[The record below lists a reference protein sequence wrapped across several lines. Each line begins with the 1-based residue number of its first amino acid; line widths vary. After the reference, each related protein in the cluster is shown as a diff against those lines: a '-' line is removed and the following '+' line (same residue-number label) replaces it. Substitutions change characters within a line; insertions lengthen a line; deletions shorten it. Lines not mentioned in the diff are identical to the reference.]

1 MTDLPP
7 PPPPAL
13 VLNAHWD
20 CSRGAT
26 GQSLFT
32 ACLEA
37 WLDISVTRRA
47 QQGVDADD
55 DMNMEHASAL
65 LLESLHSFLQSM
77 LPPLEA
83 ERLMLQSTPLKTP
96 RFRLH
101 WKNKEKLSMNSDDTS
116 QQQQTQQAL
125 QAPTAHFQKAATLQQ
140 NLDTSDTITA
150 DDQNNIWSSYVYSVG
165 IMWMFQDMKVVKTSM
180 SPLPYFSDDIN
191 TETLQLLMG
200 LPLQIMPKPP
210 QQHGTTTPTTTRI
223 TPTAIA
229 ILKKLVLG
237 NTTPTSSTSTTTTD
251 CCFSSLQA
259 VGVGPLQQQKSD
271 GNQDRPKHGNDH
283 DASVRLLVGYA
294 ATVAAS
300 SPPETTATASTPSI
314 VMNPSSKTNLPTK
327 QIPAKKWKV
336 DRLIH
341 MQANLDDITS
351 EQLAFAV
358 EVLLQQG
365 AVDAWVAPIVM
376 KKGRAAHTLHCL
388 CKEEEEEQ
396 EDVVLWEKLV
406 HLIFQ
411 HTTTLGIRMH
421 RNLDRIA
428 LHRSF
433 VKVQLTPYTS
443 SSRQGWVDVKLGYY
457 YNNCVVTEEEQD
469 DNQDRDRM
477 TVVSAK
483 AEFDHCREIS
493 LETGVPIAQIAALA
507 VQEAYKKHRDTTD
520 AASPIKTVPRS
531 NMS

>member
-32 ACLEA
+32 ACVEA
-37 WLDISVTRRA
+37 WLDVSISA
-47 QQGVDADD
+47 QRVDNDD
-55 DMNMEHASAL
+55 DMNKEHASAL

-83 ERLMLQSTPLKTP
+83 ERLMLQITPLKTP

-101 WKNKEKLSMNSDDTS
+101 WKNKEKILSVNDDTS
-116 QQQQTQQAL
+116 QHQEAL
-125 QAPTAHFQKAATLQQ
+125 QVAPAHFQKAATLQQ
-140 NLDTSDTITA
+140 NLGTTTA
-150 DDQNNIWSSYVYSVG
+150 ATVDGADGKSNIWCSYVYSVG
-165 IMWMFQDMKVVKTSM
+165 IMWMFQDMKIVKTSM
-180 SPLPYFSDDIN
+180 SPLPYFPDEIK

-200 LPLQIMPKPP
+200 LPLQIMPKPLH
-210 QQHGTTTPTTTRI
+210 HGTTTATTTRI

-237 NTTPTSSTSTTTTD
+237 KTTTPSSSSTTTTS

-259 VGVGPLQQQKSD
+259 VGVGPLQQQQQQSNGVND
-271 GNQDRPKHGNDH
+271 GNGNG
-283 DASVRLLVGYA
+283 ASVRLLLGYA
-294 ATVAAS
+294 AATAAS
-300 SPPETTATASTPSI
+300 SPPETTASTPI
-314 VMNPSSKTNLPTK
+314 MTNPSSKTNLPTE
-327 QIPAKKWKV
+327 QSQSSTNKWKV

-351 EQLAFAV
+351 EQLAFAI
-358 EVLLQQG
+358 ELLLQQG

-388 CKEEEEEQ
+388 CKEEEER